1 MQTLLPQ
8 VTQRSFTGLIN
19 CNLNDRHRSKMDVP
33 ENNYF
38 EMGTADC
45 VGEPTMSRKLTLK
58 LFNLN
63 MKETS
68 KPFILNEK
76 KNQVK

>member
-1 MQTLLPQ
+1 
-8 VTQRSFTGLIN
+8 
-19 CNLNDRHRSKMDVP
+19 MDVP

>member
-1 MQTLLPQ
+1 
-8 VTQRSFTGLIN
+8 
-19 CNLNDRHRSKMDVP
+19 MDVP

-76 KNQVK
+76 KNQVKWNKNSFMEFAVDNVNEL

>member
-1 MQTLLPQ
+1 
-8 VTQRSFTGLIN
+8 
-19 CNLNDRHRSKMDVP
+19 MDVLP
-33 ENNYF
+33 ENTYF

-45 VGEPTMSRKLTLK
+45 VGEPTMSKKLTLK

-63 MKETS
+63 MKEMS

-76 KNQVK
+76 KNLVK